1 MPNDTKLVT
10 GPRAGNTTETLKPK
24 EVNVLIPDEDGLPEF
39 LPEEP
44 RSVDNFF
51 THEEDAAMVN
61 KAYVIASGSVLPFA
75 AATNLTF
82 ASRFSTTPGWQTPIS
97 FSMTPGTLVPA
108 GKEELETRVLWLE
121 EQVEGLLDRIARYNV
136 GASHKI

>member
-24 EVNVLIPDEDGLPEF
+24 EVNVLIPDEDCLPEF

-51 THEEDAAMVN
+51 THEEDAAMAD
-61 KAYVIASGSVLPFA
+61 KAYEWKTPIS
-75 AATNLTF
+75 
-82 ASRFSTTPGWQTPIS
+82 FSTTPGWQTPIS

>member
-24 EVNVLIPDEDGLPEF
+24 EVNVLIPDEDCLPAF

-51 THEEDAAMVN
+51 THEEDAAMAD
-61 KAYVIASGSVLPFA
+61 KAYE
-75 AATNLTF
+75 
-82 ASRFSTTPGWQTPIS
+82 WKTPIS